1 MAMSLPVKKANE
13 FIKIYSVESILEV
26 GCGRGGIIA
35 QFQSACR
42 IGIDFNRELLEESRK
57 NYPGIIF
64 IHQDITTLPN
74 LWLPGSLEAVIGF
87 DILEH
92 LPEAQ
97 MHGLI
102 QNCEDIAKKLVI
114 FFSPLDESGLVMHPE
129 SVEDIPGMR
138 HVTLIKEEVFL
149 QRGYSTFKYPHYF
162 YGKQYGNNIT
172 AMLAIKEM

>member
-13 FIKIYSVESILEV
+13 LLHLYNIDSILEV

-35 QFQSACR
+35 QFKASRR
-42 IGIDFNRELLEESRK
+42 IGVDFNRKFLIEAQRD
-57 NYPGIIF
+57 YPGILF
-64 IHQDITTLPN
+64 IQQDVTTLPN

-92 LPEAQ
+92 LPEAY
-97 MHGLI
+97 MLDLI

-114 FFSPLDESGLVMHPE
+114 FFSPLDEAGLDIQPE
-129 SVEDIPGMR
+129 EADKAPGMR
-138 HVTLIKEEVFL
+138 HVTIIREEVFL
-149 QRGYSTFKYPHYF
+149 KRGYTTFKYPNY
-162 YGKQYGNNIT
+162 YGNNAT